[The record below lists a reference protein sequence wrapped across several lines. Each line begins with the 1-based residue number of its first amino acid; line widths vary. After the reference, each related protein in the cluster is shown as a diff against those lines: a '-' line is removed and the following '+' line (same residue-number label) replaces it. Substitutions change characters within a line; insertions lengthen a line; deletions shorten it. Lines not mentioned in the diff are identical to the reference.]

1 MPAYAPLLEDLR
13 DYLDP
18 KPLNRYPKVFMTWD
32 ISARDAVKCALCNDT
47 GWYLPKNLERRGVA
61 TTDDWVKCG
70 CVTEDRNLAIID
82 KWLAGQITDA
92 ELYAQIEV
100 TE

>member
-18 KPLNRYPKVFMTWD
+18 KPFNSHPKVFMTW
-32 ISARDAVKCALCNDT
+32 
-47 GWYLPKNLERRGVA
+47 G
-61 TTDDWVKCG
+61 TDG
-70 CVTEDRNLAIID
+70 LSTPEDRNLATIN